1 MGNLELNIENRDL
14 LIDTL
19 KQEFIGPVKGS
30 LENMTGLVVDYDNPV
45 KIKRNE
51 NYFNTFYYNLESE
64 QEIIHNG
71 NTPLTQYSSAMI
83 FPVEHAVEEGGPV
96 SATEENEKAEHECS
110 FISVEVEKEL
120 QAISNRKNVDE
131 ETETEAS
138 ISMSDQQPSSFAFTF
153 YAATLEQLKYLKI
166 NIDGGIY
173 RPFKAEIHEEKNV
186 KTHTWWSREQVGF
199 SISDLPEE
207 ILNGQ
212 KNVFK
217 RSLIHESL
225 MLEIQLHIRSIKHPD
240 NTGFFITLSLMNI
253 SQETSGIYKNILF
266 QSHMSI
272 EYSDGSSFDEYP
284 TTLSPLQLVDEEE
297 LSNQLLYHDLKNYA
311 LGHGCSVNWISDCEL
326 KTTKIESTF
335 MPEHEI
341 TNITP
346 DIKDSEGN
354 VLSISMLD
362 LYSSGYEEIVPLL
375 SKITTGYSEWIENNR
390 TKVETLPT
398 EGLQKTANRHLDGCS
413 QALERMEKGLQI
425 LQDRQNPQIL
435 KAFQFSNLAMYLQQI
450 SGGSI
455 RKAELINGDLNY
467 EEPKTAPLYDLPSIE
482 ELRKT
487 YGDSNKGNWR
497 AFQIA
502 FLLMSLPSLL
512 KDDPDRQ
519 IADLIWFPTG
529 GGKTE
534 AYLAVAATSILYRR
548 LLDKSDTSTDVI
560 MRYTLRLLTTDQFQR
575 SARLICSLDLIR
587 QHNEDLFGKE
597 SISIGIW
604 LGSSTTPNKNDAA
617 KKQLKDWK
625 ETGYKKHEFFIS
637 HCPLCRSEI
646 GKIKKA
652 KSSDFQIKGYDY
664 NPRKGFVISCPDS
677 KCSFHKKLPIY
688 LIDEQLYKERP
699 TFLIGTVDKFAM
711 LAWKP
716 DAKSLFGLEEN
727 GERRFSPPTLI
738 IQDELHLIS
747 GPLGSTVGLYETLI
761 EELCTDHRNEKPV
774 KPKIIC
780 ATATVRGYK
789 EQIQALYAKNFDNIS
804 LFPSPGL
811 SNTDS
816 YFSQVHLDDDGKPS
830 RGRRYLGIPTSSL
843 IGIQQLQVKTYTTVL
858 QTANTLKDPDPY
870 WTLLAFYNSIR
881 ELGGSL
887 TLFQTDISNYVLQ
900 FKNKHHFGDTQKLRY
915 LNNLKELTS
924 RLANNEVTDALK
936 ELKINYDNPKT
947 IDVCLAS
954 NIIEVGVDVDR
965 LSLMSIV
972 GQPKNTA
979 QYIQVSG
986 RVGRAWYERPGLVM
1000 TLYKLS
1006 MSRDKSHFEH
1016 FKEYH
1021 QSLYTHVEATS
1032 LTPFSEPSI
1041 DRSLYGVMIAWIRQ
1055 LGNKD
1060 IAQSPKNITDFQP
1073 LLDNMYLKMKER
1085 IELIDH
1091 SEAGIAYFE
1100 EKFKKFKD
1108 HLLQV
1113 KAPLWSKSTK
1123 SYDYYL
1129 MASAGSYVE
1138 KEYVD
1143 TALPVLTSMRNVDAS
1158 CTGTV
1163 VNDYDLYIG
1172 GETNV

>member
-19 KQEFIGPVKGS
+19 KQEFIGPVKVS
-30 LENMTGLVVDYDNPV
+30 SENMIELVVDYDKPV
-45 KIKRNE
+45 KLERNE
-51 NYFNTFYYNLESE
+51 KYYNTFYYNSE
-64 QEIIHNG
+64 TGQEIIHNG
-71 NTPLTQYSSAMI
+71 NSPLTQYSSAMI
-83 FPVEHAVEEGGPV
+83 FPVEHNVEESDLASPV
-96 SATEENEKAEHECS
+96 KEDENSEQEHS
-110 FISVEVEKEL
+110 FISSEVEKEI
-120 QAISNRKNVDE
+120 QDISNRKNIDE
-131 ETETEAS
+131 GEENETST
-138 ISMSDQQPSSFAFTF
+138 SMSDKQPSSFAFTF
-153 YAATLEQLKYLKI
+153 YATTLEQLKYLKI
-166 NIDGGIY
+166 NISGGVY
-173 RPFKAEIHEEKNV
+173 KPFKAEISEENNI
-186 KTHTWWSREQVGF
+186 KTYTWWAREPVEF
-199 SISDLPEE
+199 SISEPLEE
-207 ILNGQ
+207 IFTEQ
-212 KNVFK
+212 KNFAK
-217 RSLIHESL
+217 RVMTYESL
-225 MLEIQLHIRSIKHPD
+225 MLEVQLHIRSINHPE
-240 NTGFFITLSLMNI
+240 NTGFFITLSLKNV
-253 SQETSGIYKNILF
+253 SQETGSIYKNILF
-266 QSHMSI
+266 QSYMSI
-272 EYSDGSSFDEYP
+272 EYTNGAVFDQYP
-284 TTLSPLQLVDEEE
+284 TTLSPLQLDDEEE

-311 LGHGCSVNWISDCEL
+311 LGHGCSVNWITDSKL
-326 KTTKIESTF
+326 NASKVESTF

-354 VLSISMLD
+354 SLSISMLE
-362 LYSSGYEEIVPLL
+362 LYSKSYEEIVPLL
-375 SKITTGYSEWIENNR
+375 SKITEGYSEWIQRNLTR
-390 TKVETLPT
+390 AETLPT
-398 EGLQKTANRHLDGCS
+398 ESLHKTAKLHMNECSKALVRMENGLQL
-413 QALERMEKGLQI
+413 
-425 LQDRQNPQIL
+425 LQDPQIL
-435 KAFQFSNLAMYLQQI
+435 KAFQFANLAMYLQQI
-450 SGGSI
+450 SGGPI
-455 RKAELINGDLNY
+455 RKAKLVNGYLEY
-467 EEPKTAPLYDLPSIE
+467 EQSKEAPLYDLPTTE
-482 ELRKT
+482 ELKHQ
-487 YGDSNKGNWR
+487 YDSPNKGNWR

-512 KDDPDRQ
+512 KNEDDRE

-548 LLDKSDTSTDVI
+548 LLNRTDTSTDVI

-587 QHNEDLFGKE
+587 KHNEDIFGKE

-604 LGSSTTPNKNDAA
+604 LGSSTTPNKIADA

-625 ETGYKKHEFFIS
+625 ETGYKKHEFFVS

-652 KSSDFQIKGYDY
+652 DSLDFQIEGYDY
-664 NPRKGFVISCPDS
+664 KPRKGFVISCPDS
-677 KCSFHKKLPIY
+677 NCSFHKKLPIY
-688 LIDEQLYKERP
+688 LIDEQLYDERP

-711 LAWKP
+711 LAWRP
-716 DAKSLFGLEEN
+716 EARNLFGLEEN
-727 GERRFSPPTLI
+727 GERKFSPPTLI

-761 EELCTDHRNEKPV
+761 EELCTDYRYEKPV
-774 KPKIIC
+774 KPKVIC

-789 EQIQALYAKNFDNIS
+789 KQIRSLYAKPFENIS

-811 SNTDS
+811 SHADS
-816 YFSQVHLDDDGKPS
+816 YFSQVHLDENGNPS
-830 RGRRYLGIPTSSL
+830 RGRKYLGIASNL

-900 FKNKHHFGDTQKLRY
+900 FKNKHHFGDSRKLRY

-936 ELKINYDNPKT
+936 ELKFNYDNPKT

-1041 DRSLYGVMIAWIRQ
+1041 DRSLYGVMIAWLRQ
-1055 LGNKD
+1055 FGGKD
-1060 IAQSPKNITDFQP
+1060 ISQSPSNIANYES
-1073 LLDNMYLKMKER
+1073 LLDSMDLKMKER
-1085 IELIDH
+1085 IELIDG
-1091 SEAGIAYFE
+1091 SEASIVYFK
-1100 EKFKKFKD
+1100 EKFKYFKNR
-1108 HLLQV
+1108 LLSSR
-1113 KAPLWSKSTK
+1113 APLWSKSTK
-1123 SYDYYL
+1123 SHDYYL
-1129 MASAGSYVE
+1129 MASAGSYIE
-1138 KEYVD
+1138 KEYAR

-1163 VNDYDLYIG
+1163 VNDYDLYTG